1 MLPGPPE
8 MTLRVGIAGLGAAV
22 RHFLSAF
29 NHVDGVE
36 LTAVADVRPEALE
49 PFRARGITA
58 FESAEA
64 LFDSPD
70 VDAVWIATP
79 NELHMDHVV
88 RAAERGKHIIGE
100 KPMAL
105 TMEQAQAM
113 IDAIERSGVK
123 YVQGHSQMFRPPVQ
137 EMRGLVASGELGR
150 PFAIN
155 NWRYQNWLNKP
166 RLATELDTA
175 TGGGVVYRQGPHQTD
190 IVRCIGGG
198 MVKSV
203 RAITGR
209 WSPHFPNTEGN
220 YTAFLEFENG
230 IAATL
235 VLSGYARFD
244 SVELVAGEETARRSR
259 RSERMTRALDP
270 DEKHSLPEFALDLDG
285 GPRERQG
292 PDAYGLTVV
301 SCERGDIRDS
311 PHGVY
316 VYDDEG
322 RREIVCEKQG
332 EAHAREL
339 EELLAAVREDRP
351 PFPDARWGMATLEV
365 IVAILRSSAEGREI
379 PMQYQVPYVDQPR
392 LTAAR

>member
-1 MLPGPPE
+1 M
-8 MTLRVGIAGLGAAV
+8 

-29 NHVDGVE
+29 NHVEGVE
-36 LTAVADVRPEALE
+36 LSAVADVRADALE
-49 PFRARGITA
+49 PFRARGIATFA
-58 FESAEA
+58 SAEA
-64 LFDSPD
+64 MFDSPD
-70 VDAVWIATP
+70 IDAVWIATP
-79 NELHMDHVV
+79 NELHMDHAVH
-88 RAAERGKHIIGE
+88 AARNGKHIIGE

-105 TMEQAQAM
+105 TLEQAQTM
-113 IDAIERSGVK
+113 IDAIERNGVK

-137 EMRGLVASGELGR
+137 QMRELVASGELGR

-166 RLATELDTA
+166 RLATEVDTA

-190 IVRCIGGG
+190 IIRCIGGG

-209 WSPHFPNTEGN
+209 WSPHFPKTEGN

-230 IAATL
+230 IAATM

-244 SVELVAGEETARRSR
+244 SVELVAGEEAAKRAW
-259 RSERMTRALDP
+259 RSERLTQALDP
-270 DEKHSLPEFALDLDG
+270 EEKHALPEFALDLDG
-285 GPRERQG
+285 APRERQG
-292 PDAYGLTVV
+292 PDSYGLTVV

-311 PHGVY
+311 ANGVY

-322 RREIVCEKQG
+322 RREIVLPKQG

-339 EELLAAVREDRP
+339 EELLAAVSDDRP

-379 PMQYQVPYVDQPR
+379 PMRHQVPYVDQ
-392 LTAAR
+392 

>member
-1 MLPGPPE
+1 
-8 MTLRVGIAGLGAAV
+8 MTLRVGIAGLGGAV

-29 NHVDGVE
+29 NHVEGVE
-36 LTAVADVRPEALE
+36 LSAVADIRPEALE
-49 PFRARGITA
+49 PFRARGIATFA
-58 FESAEA
+58 SAEEM
-64 LFDSPD
+64 FDSPD

-79 NELHMDHVV
+79 NELHMDHAVH
-88 RAAERGKHIIGE
+88 AARSGKHIIGE

-105 TMEQAQAM
+105 TLEQAQAM
-113 IDAIERSGVK
+113 IDAIERNGVK

-137 EMRGLVASGELGR
+137 QMRRLVASGELGR

-235 VLSGYARFD
+235 VLNGYARFD
-244 SVELVAGEETARRSR
+244 SVELVAGEEAANRARRT
-259 RSERMTRALDP
+259 ERLTRALDP
-270 DEKHSLPEFALDLDG
+270 DEKHALPEFALDLDA

-292 PDAYGLTVV
+292 PDSYGLTVV
-301 SCERGDIRDS
+301 SCEGGDIRDS
-311 PHGVY
+311 PNGVY

-322 RREIVCEKQG
+322 RREIVLPRQG

-339 EELLAAVREDRP
+339 EELLAAVRDDRA

-365 IVAILRSSAEGREI
+365 IVAFLRSSAEGREI
-379 PMQYQVPYVDQPR
+379 PMQHQVPYVDQP
-392 LTAAR
+392 A